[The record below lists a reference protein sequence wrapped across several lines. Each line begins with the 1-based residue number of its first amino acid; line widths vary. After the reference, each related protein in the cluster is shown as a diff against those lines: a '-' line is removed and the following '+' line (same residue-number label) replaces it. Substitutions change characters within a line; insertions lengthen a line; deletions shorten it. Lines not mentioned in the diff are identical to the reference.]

1 MKTIQTAFT
10 LLTPVFLM
18 FSEHRKV
25 ADMHGAECDIG
36 NIFIVFQIMQ
46 LIEIKTKCEE
56 QGNYLPLMLG
66 SMGDNFIAKCL
77 LKSNVAKVIFL
88 TF

>member
-1 MKTIQTAFT
+1 
-10 LLTPVFLM
+10 M

-36 NIFIVFQIMQ
+36 NIFRVFQIMQ
-46 LIEIKTKCEE
+46 LIEIKAKCEE
-56 QGNYLPLMLG
+56 QGKYLPLMHG

-77 LKSNVAKVIFL
+77 LKSNIAIVIL
-88 TF
+88 LVY

>member
-1 MKTIQTAFT
+1 
-10 LLTPVFLM
+10 M

-36 NIFIVFQIMQ
+36 NIFRVFQIMQ
-46 LIEIKTKCEE
+46 LIEIKAKCEK
-56 QGNYLPLMLG
+56 QGKYLPLMHG
-66 SMGDNFIAKCL
+66 SMGNNFIAKCL
-77 LKSNVAKVIFL
+77 LKSNVAKFIFL

>member
-1 MKTIQTAFT
+1 M
-10 LLTPVFLM
+10 L
-18 FSEHRKV
+18 SEHRKV

-36 NIFIVFQIMQ
+36 NIFRVFQIMQ

-56 QGNYLPLMLG
+56 QGNYLPLMHG